1 MLHERTKLPSLSIG
15 LDERTKTN
23 YLFPFSL
30 REQIRGQKPIIFSV
44 QNPETWKIYNH
55 LPIRST
61 TTHNHRSIT
70 RSNHNNINKQRR
82 PHRRRLRKRSVRERE
97 GTRWRQRHCLMFDS
111 FCFSTYTW
119 NWMLICCNDTAWFVL
134 IFSLFFSICNCNL
147 LLLLRFQDLENDNGF
162 FLGLHIKVSI
172 FKRKRE

>member
-1 MLHERTKLPSLSIG
+1 MSLGWLFCLCVTIFVICHWWLGLSGCWLTQMLHERTKLPSLSIG

-61 TTHNHRSIT
+61 TTHNRRSIT

-82 PHRRRLRKRSVRERE
+82 PHRRRLRKRSVQERE

-119 NWMLICCNDTAWFVL
+119 NWMLICCIDVNFRA
-134 IFSLFFSICNCNL
+134 NCVVDN
-147 LLLLRFQDLENDNGF
+147 NGF
-162 FLGLHIKVSI
+162 FFYLQL
-172 FKRKRE
+172 